1 MDSLISI
8 IMSVKN
14 CEDFIEE
21 SITSI
26 LNQSYTDF
34 EFLILDDASSD
45 KTFEICENYSS
56 IDSRIKLYKNNET
69 FGLTKSLNILIQKSK
84 GKIIARQDG
93 DDFSVLNRLE
103 LQLQK
108 YNESMYKIIT
118 SRTYLIN
125 EKRIKPFLAH
135 YMPNNII
142 IRYKNPFV
150 HGSLMIEKD
159 LLLKIGGYDEEFY
172 YAQDYKLFSDLLKN
186 KQKVF
191 TFSKP
196 LYYTRNTLN
205 ISTLK
210 LEEQEFYASK
220 VRQSYK

>member
-1 MDSLISI
+1 
-8 IMSVKN
+8 MSVKN

-21 SITSI
+21 SIASI

-45 KTFEICENYSS
+45 KTFEICEKYSS